1 MQFKKNRAILAA
13 VVAAAMATSALMSV
27 TASAHEAVAKKPAV
41 GTTGD
46 RTKEEKYGTDTYADR
61 FMSMYD
67 DVITH
72 GDENGYLSKTNKGA
86 GGFGVP
92 YHSVEELICEAPDY
106 GHETTSEAMS
116 YIVWVAAMHD
126 NLASKEENKGK
137 YGSAGDLAKAWSTL
151 EALIPEKTQQK
162 GFAEKSTS
170 GELSAQVADEHPH
183 NIGDYPSEGNQSNVG
198 KNPIGKELMSA
209 YSEGREYLLHW
220 LADVDD
226 WYGFG
231 GSAQGTAG
239 KLTFINTFQR
249 GDQESCF
256 ETIPHPSIE
265 TLTYGNPNQGMKFAF
280 QQSTA
285 KSWSYTN
292 APDAEDRAI
301 QAVYAAN
308 RWKVGDKTVSSKA
321 GMMGDF
327 CRNDMFDKYYKT
339 IGCQSKQMDSDGG
352 GTQGQHFLM
361 SWYTAWGGA
370 EEGTWAWQIG
380 CSHSHQFY
388 QNPLAAYGLLY
399 DTDLSGG
406 MKSSGA
412 KKDYETSLKTQ
423 LEMYL
428 WLQSAQGP
436 FAGGCTNCWD
446 GVYGTYPSSVSTFN
460 KMAYIEHPVYAD
472 PGSNAWTGNQFWATQ
487 RLAELYYV
495 VKTQGDASKGSITPG
510 GLTIEEA
517 LKTLLDRW
525 VEFFVKNTK
534 ITDDGDFQVPSNLT
548 WSGQPAS
555 WNGTYSATAN
565 SGLTCEVSGMGNTD
579 LGCANSYAN
588 TLIYYAKANG
598 VEAKGVVEDGTDLP
612 QKALYTAQQL
622 MDRSWKLGRDDIGM
636 TRVDHNGSLARIF
649 EQSVYIPAGA
659 SGKYPYGY
667 TVSANMES
675 ISGGTGCKFID
686 LRPMYK
692 DLEGYDQLWEA
703 YQADKKA
710 GAALVEK
717 AVAGTVA
724 TNAYGANCAT
734 ESDSFKETAK
744 VDLAYHRFWHA
755 GDVMMALGTMSELYP
770 DVTPSDGPAPVKD
783 ADWGNVD
790 CSEGASYKE
799 RVNVTDAVLLARA
812 VANDAS
818 LKDGDITDDGKLN
831 ADVEYDGT
839 VDKNDLTKL
848 LQYLAKQIEY
858 SKLGKQ

>member
-126 NLASKEENKGK
+126 NLANKPENKGK
-137 YGSAGDLAKAWSTL
+137 YGSTGDLAKAWSTL

-162 GFAEKSTS
+162 GFAAKSTS

-308 RWKVGDKTVSSKA
+308 RWKVGDSTVSSKA

-399 DTDLSGG
+399 DSGLSSA
-406 MKSSGA
+406 MKA
-412 KKDYETSLKTQ
+412 QNARKDYVTSLGRQ
-423 LEMYL
+423 MELYL
-428 WLQSAQGP
+428 WLQSKNGP
-436 FAGGCTNCWD
+436 FAGGCTNSWN
-446 GVYGTYPSSVSTFN
+446 GKYEKYPSGWSTFHD
-460 KMAYIEHPVYAD
+460 MAYIEHPVYAD
-472 PGSNAWTGNQFWATQ
+472 PGSNHWTGNQFWATQ
-487 RLAELYYV
+487 RLAELYYII
-495 VKTQGDASKGSITPG
+495 KTEGDKSTADNIKPG
-510 GLTIEEA
+510 GMSLEKA
-517 LKTLLDRW
+517 LETVLDRW
-525 VEFFVKNTK
+525 VEFFVTNTK
-534 ITDDGDFQVPSNLT
+534 FDDKGDFSVPASLD
-548 WSGQPAS
+548 WEGQPAS
-555 WNGTYSATAN
+555 WNGTYKADAN
-565 SGLTCEVSGMGNTD
+565 NGLTCTITASGNSD
-579 LGCANSYAN
+579 FGCAASLAD
-588 TLIYYAKANG
+588 TLVYYAKAKG
-598 VEAKGVVEDGTDLP
+598 VEPTGSAAAEGTKLEE
-612 QKALYTAQQL
+612 KALYTAQQL
-622 MDRSWKLGRDDIGM
+622 MDRLWAIGRDNIGVSR
-636 TRVDHNGSLARIF
+636 TDHNGSLARFF
-649 EQSVYIPAGA
+649 EQEVYIPVGN

-667 TVSANMES
+667 TVSNGA
-675 ISGGTGCKFID
+675 KFID
-686 LRPMYK
+686 LRPMYEDVEGFA
-692 DLEGYDQLWEA
+692 DLKAAWEA
-703 YQADKKA
+703 DVAN
-710 GAALVEK
+710 GATYDNTTSDCSAFTN
-717 AVAGTVA
+717 VAA
-724 TNAYGANCAT
+724 
-734 ESDSFKETAK
+734 
-744 VDLAYHRFWHA
+744 VDLKYHRFWHA
-755 GDVMMALGTMSELYP
+755 GDVLMTLGTLYELYP
-770 DVTPSDGPAPVKD
+770 QLKPTTSEVQEDET
-783 ADWGNVD
+783 DWGNVD
-790 CSEGASYKE
+790 CSEGATVRK
-799 RVNVTDAVLLARA
+799 RVNIADAVLLAQYNA
-812 VANDAS
+812 EISGTKISAQGLLNAQCCWDENLNGDDTTYILEFLAG
-818 LKDGDITDDGKLN
+818 LKD
-831 ADVEYDGT
+831 
-839 VDKNDLTKL
+839 
-848 LQYLAKQIEY
+848 Y
-858 SKLGKQ
+858 SELGNPDAPHSEN

>member
-27 TASAHEAVAKKPAV
+27 TASAHEAVTVTPAV

-46 RTKEEKYGTDTYADR
+46 RTKAEKFGDSTYAER
-61 FMSMYD
+61 FMSLYD
-67 DVITH
+67 DVVTN
-72 GDENGYLSKTNKGA
+72 GAENGYLSKTNA
-86 GGFGVP
+86 PSGGFGVP

-126 NLASKEENKGK
+126 NIAKKG
-137 YGSAGDLAKAWSTL
+137 GVDGATTGDLKKAWATL
-151 EALIPEKTQQK
+151 EALIPSATDQK
-162 GFAEKSTS
+162 GFAEKSNS
-170 GELSAQVADEHPH
+170 GELSAQVSDEHPH

-198 KNPIGKELMSA
+198 KNPIGKELMST
-209 YSEGREYLLHW
+209 YSSEGREYLLHW

-256 ETIPHPSIE
+256 ETIPHPAIE
-265 TLTYGNPNQGMKFAF
+265 NLTYGNPNQGMKFAF

-308 RWKVGDKTVSSKA
+308 RWGVGDSTVSGKA

-339 IGCQSKQMDSDGG
+339 IGCESKQKDSDGG

-370 EEGTWAWQIG
+370 QDGTWAWQIG

-399 DTDLSGG
+399 DSGLSAG

-412 KKDYETSLKTQ
+412 VKDYTESLKTQ
-423 LEMYL
+423 LELYL

-446 GVYGTYPSSVSTFN
+446 GTYAAYPSGVAQFN

-495 VKTQGDASKGSITPG
+495 IKTEGDASQGKVTPG
-510 GLTIEEA
+510 GLKMEEA
-517 LKTLLDRW
+517 LKALLDRW
-525 VEFFVKNTK
+525 VSFFLENTK
-534 ITDDGDFQVPSNLT
+534 IDENGDFSVPSNLT
-548 WSGQPAS
+548 WSGQPAD
-555 WNGTYSATAN
+555 WKGTYSPTAN
-565 SGLTCEVSGMGNTD
+565 SGLTCEVSGTGNTD
-579 LGCANSYAN
+579 LGCACSFAN

-598 VEAKGVVEDGTDLP
+598 VEASGTVKDGTDTA
-612 QKALYTAQQL
+612 QHALYVAQQL
-622 MDRSWKLGRDDIGM
+622 MDRAWELGRDDIGVC
-636 TRVDHNGSLARIF
+636 RVDSNGSLARVF

-667 TVSANMES
+667 EVSANMES

-692 DLEGYDQLWEA
+692 DLDGYQELWDA

-710 GAALVEK
+710 GAALKEI

-724 TNAYGANCAT
+724 TNKYGENCAT
-734 ESDSFKETAK
+734 DSSAFKEVAK
-744 VDLAYHRFWHA
+744 VPLAYHRFWHA
-755 GDVMMALGTMSELYP
+755 GDIMMALGTMYELYP
-770 DVTPSDGPAPVKD
+770 DVTPSTVEDNPQEDP
-783 ADWGNVD
+783 DWGNVD
-790 CSEGASYKE
+790 CSEGATYFE
-799 RVNVTDAVLLARA
+799 RVDVRDAVLLARITG
-812 VANDAS
+812 DDPT
-818 LKDGDITDDGKLN
+818 LKEGDVKAQGKLN
-831 ADVEYDGT
+831 ADVAYDGG
-839 VDKNDLTKL
+839 VDPTDLNKL
-848 LQYLAKQIEY
+848 MQYLAKKIEY
-858 SKLGKQ
+858 KALGKQ